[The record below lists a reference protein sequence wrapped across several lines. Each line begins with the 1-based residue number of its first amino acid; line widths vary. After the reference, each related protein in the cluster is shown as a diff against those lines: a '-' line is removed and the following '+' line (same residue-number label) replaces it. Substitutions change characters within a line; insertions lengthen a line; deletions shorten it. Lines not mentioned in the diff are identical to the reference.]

1 MVLKAYL
8 TLSNVLCQRC
18 FDTEVLCLTYFIF
31 IHNFHWKGFQWY
43 KHWDITHK
51 QRETLGFQT
60 QKTWFPIRYM
70 PFYTDESLIKCIDFS
85 RHTSTLVLTGCFIV
99 CVYTCAV
106 YTKLALVIN
115 KEKCAYDLWSLK
127 VIVAVL
133 VFSQPIL
140 EFIFVS
146 YFLLFPWY
154 ILGIIFFCG
163 WMDSDSDISILR
175 MISYNKLHFLY
186 TPTICTNWCSD
197 APWCL

>member
-1 MVLKAYL
+1 M
-8 TLSNVLCQRC
+8 
-18 FDTEVLCLTYFIF
+18 
-31 IHNFHWKGFQWY
+31 
-43 KHWDITHK
+43 DITHK

-60 QKTWFPIRYM
+60 QKNVISNTLYAVLYTRVINKMYRFFSTYIYLSIDRL
-70 PFYTDESLIKCIDFS
+70 FY
-85 RHTSTLVLTGCFIV
+85 
-99 CVYTCAV
+99 CVRTCAV
-106 YTKLALVIN
+106 YTNVALVIN

-163 WMDSDSDISILR
+163 WMDSDSDISILC
-175 MISYNKLHFLY
+175 M
-186 TPTICTNWCSD
+186 
-197 APWCL
+197 

>member
-1 MVLKAYL
+1 M
-8 TLSNVLCQRC
+8 
-18 FDTEVLCLTYFIF
+18 F
-31 IHNFHWKGFQWY
+31 IHNFHRKGFQWY

-60 QKTWFPIRYM
+60 QKTWFPKRYM

-140 EFIFVS
+140 EF
-146 YFLLFPWY
+146 LFQFP
-154 ILGIIFFCG
+154 
-163 WMDSDSDISILR
+163 
-175 MISYNKLHFLY
+175 ISYMLVYPKHIFLWMNRFRLGHLNSMHNKLHFLY